1 MLATK
6 AVHWG
11 DGAGEGPSI
20 SPCFSLDKMF
30 PWSQKCLEREKI
42 VAYNVEENNS
52 KGFFD
57 AYNVTYTEVHNA
69 ESITKTFF
77 DIKKVK
83 KTCNNGTNGFY
94 DVNSEEYKMTE
105 TVVMT
110 LMAIVLV
117 GGILAVLS
125 NTVVLF
131 FGLKKKVFPAPI
143 LTLAFNDLL
152 NGLLGTPLVMAIY
165 YTSEYVLLGILSL
178 HVIHTY
184 KIFSEHTRDKNDPC
198 TNQMKAFLTTANG
211 STNWYDYKWILPNIL
226 KVSSL
231 PFNVN

>member
-1 MLATK
+1 
-6 AVHWG
+6 
-11 DGAGEGPSI
+11 
-20 SPCFSLDKMF
+20 MF
-30 PWSQKCLEREKI
+30 PWSQKCLEREEI
-42 VAYNVEENNS
+42 VVYNVEENNPR
-52 KGFFD
+52 GFFD
-57 AYNVTYTEVHNA
+57 SYNVTYKEVHNA

-83 KTCNNGTNGFY
+83 KTCNNGTNGYF

-152 NGLLGTPLVMAIY
+152 TGLLGTPLVMAIY
-165 YTSEYVLLGILSL
+165 YFSEYMTSSYFLIL
-178 HVIHTY
+178 T
-184 KIFSEHTRDKNDPC
+184 KILYSEHTRDATDMC

-211 STNWYDYKWILPNIL
+211 CTNWYNYKWILPNIL
-226 KVSSL
+226 KVTRLLYFFLS
-231 PFNVN
+231 